1 MNTQQA
7 ILEILQKQPTVYAE
21 DLSQV
26 LSKTRANIQY
36 HLKLMEKAGW
46 IEQIQPVSIIKSQGR
61 PRNYYALAS
70 RGRANNYIHL
80 ANALLKS
87 LLPVDASSPEFKH
100 QVEKIARALLPQT
113 VETTA
118 LTPTRQLNQL
128 AKELTSQGYQ
138 ARWEARSAGPSFVFR
153 NCPYYAILP
162 QHPELC
168 LIDAAILKNFLFR
181 DVTQQARIQLP
192 QVTACRFNIR

>member
-7 ILEILQKQPTVYAE
+7 ILEILQKQAAVCAE

-26 LSKTRANIQY
+26 LLKTRANIQY

-46 IEQIQPVSIIKSQGR
+46 IERSQPASSVKPQGR

-70 RGRANNYIHL
+70 RGRANNYLHL
-80 ANALLKS
+80 ASALLKN
-87 LLPVDASSPEFKH
+87 LLPVDAASPEFKN
-100 QVEKIARALLPQT
+100 QVEEIARILLPPPAELT
-113 VETTA
+113 S

-138 ARWEARSAGPSFVFR
+138 ARWEARAAGPAVVFR

-162 QHPELC
+162 EHPELC
-168 LIDAAILKNFLFR
+168 QIDAAIIKNFLSR